1 MNAKMDVLWI
11 WQFRIFKLFKKLY
24 LYNIEMIKYL
34 FMIIL
39 LILIFYIVNININ
52 SIYFK
57 MNYLT
62 DEYIEHFINYI

>member
-1 MNAKMDVLWI
+1 MV
-11 WQFRIFKLFKKLY
+11 
-24 LYNIEMIKYL
+24 KYL